1 MEEMVPEIRFKGFE
15 GPWGKRQIVDVAERL
30 DNLRIPVSENMR
42 KKGIVP
48 YYGANGIQDYVEGYT
63 HDGENVLVAEDG
75 ANDLKNYPVRCVK
88 GKIWVNNHAHV
99 LQGKPNI
106 ANNQFLALAI
116 HQSDIESLLVGG
128 GRAKLNAEV
137 LMKLETEFPVFK
149 EQIIIGECFILFD
162 TLIALTQQ
170 KLDQLKIFKK
180 ACLEKMFPKE
190 GETVPEIRFKGF
202 EGPWEWKKLGEIA
215 DIVGGGTPSTS
226 IPEYW
231 SGNISWYS
239 PAEIGNKVFVSES
252 QRKITKAGYNHCS
265 ATILPP
271 GTLLFT
277 SRAGIGKTAI
287 LEKEGCTNQGF
298 QSIIPHKE
306 QLDSY
311 FIYSRTAEL
320 KQYGETVGAG
330 STFVE
335 VSGKQMADMDIL
347 IPAILEQRV
356 IGGYFR
362 NIDNLISLIQ
372 QKLDKLKSLKK
383 ALLDKMFI

>member
-1 MEEMVPEIRFKGFE
+1 MEEMVPEIRFKDFEDNWNKEILGNISKTSIGEFIIKTKQNDNSPYPVFNGGTSYTGFYEDFNNE
-15 GPWGKRQIVDVAERL
+15 GNKIIVSGR
-30 DNLRIPVSENMR
+30 
-42 KKGIVP
+42 
-48 YYGANGIQDYVEGYT
+48 GANAGFV
-63 HDGENVLVAEDG
+63 
-75 ANDLKNYPVRCVK
+75 
-88 GKIWVNNHAHV
+88 
-99 LQGKPNI
+99 NI
-106 ANNQFLALAI
+106 ARSRYWAGNSCYSIELFENIDIDFIYFQMKRKEARFTEKQQAANIPSVSKKDVEEFVLELPSYNEQLNVGQFFFNY
-116 HQSDIESLLVGG
+116 DSLI
-128 GRAKLNAEV
+128 
-137 LMKLETEFPVFK
+137 T
-149 EQIIIGECFILFD
+149 
-162 TLIALTQQ
+162 LTQQ
-170 KLDQLKIFKK
+170 KLDQLKNLKK
-180 ACLEKMFPKE
+180 ACLEKIFPKE

-202 EGPWEWKKLGEIA
+202 EGPWEWKKLGGIA

-265 ATILPP
+265 ANILPP
-271 GTLLFT
+271 GTVLFT

-347 IPAILEQRV
+347 IPAILEQQV

-362 NIDNLISLIQ
+362 NLDNLISIIQ
-372 QKLDKLKSLKK
+372 QKLDQLKNLKK
-383 ALLDKMFI
+383 ALLDRMFV

>member
-1 MEEMVPEIRFKGFE
+1 MCDMFTDGDWIEAQDQSDSGIRLIQTGNIGVTEYLDKPNHKKWISKDTFEALHCEEVFPGDILISRLPEPAGRACIVPELGAKMITAVDCTIVRPSNNISRDFLVQYLSSQQYFNEVNTCLAG
-15 GPWGKRQIVDVAERL
+15 GTRQRISRSNLANFDIPNPINKDEQQKIGMLLSRL
-30 DNLRIPVSENMR
+30 D
-42 KKGIVP
+42 
-48 YYGANGIQDYVEGYT
+48 T
-63 HDGENVLVAEDG
+63 
-75 ANDLKNYPVRCVK
+75 
-88 GKIWVNNHAHV
+88 
-99 LQGKPNI
+99 
-106 ANNQFLALAI
+106 
-116 HQSDIESLLVGG
+116 
-128 GRAKLNAEV
+128 
-137 LMKLETEFPVFK
+137 
-149 EQIIIGECFILFD
+149 FIN
-162 TLIALTQQ
+162 LTQQ
-170 KLDQLKIFKK
+170 KLDQLKTLKK
-180 ACLEKMFPKE
+180 ACLEKIFPKE

-202 EGPWEWKKLGEIA
+202 EGPWEWKKLGGIA

-265 ATILPP
+265 ANILPP
-271 GTLLFT
+271 GTVLFT

-347 IPAILEQRV
+347 IPAILEQQV

-362 NIDNLISLIQ
+362 NLDNLISIIQ
-372 QKLDKLKSLKK
+372 QKLDQLKNLKK
-383 ALLDKMFI
+383 ALLDRMFV

>member
-1 MEEMVPEIRFKGFE
+1 MF
-15 GPWGKRQIVDVAERL
+15 Q
-30 DNLRIPVSENMR
+30 NL
-42 KKGIVP
+42 
-48 YYGANGIQDYVEGYT
+48 
-63 HDGENVLVAEDG
+63 
-75 ANDLKNYPVRCVK
+75 
-88 GKIWVNNHAHV
+88 
-99 LQGKPNI
+99 
-106 ANNQFLALAI
+106 
-116 HQSDIESLLVGG
+116 
-128 GRAKLNAEV
+128 
-137 LMKLETEFPVFK
+137 
-149 EQIIIGECFILFD
+149 D
-162 TLIALTQQ
+162 TLITLTQQ
-170 KLDQLKIFKK
+170 KLDQLKTLKK

-190 GETVPEIRFKGF
+190 GETVPEIRFKGL

-265 ATILPP
+265 AAILPP
-271 GTLLFT
+271 GTVLFT

-356 IGGYFR
+356 IGGFFR
-362 NIDNLISLIQ
+362 NLDNLISLIQ
-372 QKLDKLKSLKK
+372 QKLDQLKNIKK
-383 ALLDKMFI
+383 ALLEKMFV